1 MNTEVLGRKFADF
14 KSRFAHL
21 FSSRDEGYDEI
32 DTLERPLV
40 SAVDGGDYDGE
51 NNGGEREQEPGVVRN
66 VAQQQAVLVPSQ
78 HEELE
83 MLTVLS
89 KDAAEILW
97 EMVLMD
103 DGAADAADLED
114 MKGRAEQLK
123 AQLRGM
129 LNDYDGS
136 DEALMCG
143 ALEAFDSLNSAL
155 NNNANETDSGNKEV
169 QNTLGDLSSPAP
181 DGDLLGE
188 DMTDGADPTPPPPP
202 QQQQQNSVPNLID
215 F

>member
-1 MNTEVLGRKFADF
+1 M
-14 KSRFAHL
+14 
-21 FSSRDEGYDEI
+21 
-32 DTLERPLV
+32 
-40 SAVDGGDYDGE
+40 SAVDGGDCAGE
-51 NNGGEREQEPGVVRN
+51 NNGERDQEAGVVRN
-66 VAQQQAVLVPSQ
+66 VSEQQAVFVPSQ

-103 DGAADAADLED
+103 DGGDAADLED

-136 DEALMCG
+136 DEVLMCR

-155 NNNANETDSGNKEV
+155 NNNANETDCGKKES
-169 QNTLGDLSSPAP
+169 QNTPDDLSSPAP
-181 DGDLLGE
+181 QGDLLGE
-188 DMTDGADPTPPPPP
+188 PIPGGADPAQQQ